1 MTLNLDD
8 TIAAIASAAGA
19 GLRGIIRVSGQE
31 SLRIISELFEPSDTD
46 GQSKTRSGRLPF
58 RSEGLLKI
66 PCIGVPV
73 PAAVMTW
80 PTRRSFTGQPMTE
93 IHMIGS
99 PPLLDATLEHVLRCG
114 ARAAGRGE
122 FTMRAFLAG
131 RIDLVQAEAVL
142 GVIDAT
148 DHHELQTALTQLG
161 GGVTARLR
169 QIRTDLIALLGDLEA
184 GLDFVEEDIEFITQQ
199 QIIDRLTDALST
211 IDQLADESVARLP
224 SGYMRRVVLAG
235 LPNAGKSTLFNYLV
249 GSDNAI
255 VSAIPGTTRD
265 YLTATVQWDG
275 MAIELVDTAG
285 WEAAVDLIMDH
296 AQQLRGEQMQ
306 ASDLIVW
313 CSRSANSPADQQA
326 DQELLKEVRSRGLLV
341 VPIQTQAD
349 LMAGKPREPNSV
361 EGPHAIGASAA
372 SVLTV
377 SVHTGQGLSDLQP
390 LLLSTLQSSLSSRGE
405 LLGSTAARCRDS
417 LRIARTAL
425 QSAIEATQF
434 GVGDE
439 LISVEIRQCLHA
451 LSTILG
457 EVYTDDILDHI
468 FSSFCIGK

>member
-19 GLRGIIRVSGQE
+19 GPRGIIRVSGQE
-31 SLRIISELFEPSDTD
+31 SLRIISELFEPTD
-46 GQSKTRSGRLPF
+46 VEAQRKTKQGRLPF
-58 RSEGLLKI
+58 RSEGFLKI

-99 PPLLDATLEHVLRCG
+99 PPLLDATLEHVFRCG

-161 GGVTARLR
+161 GGVTERLR

-211 IDQLADESVARLP
+211 IDQLSEESVARLP

-235 LPNAGKSTLFNYLV
+235 LPNAGKSTLFNHLV
-249 GSDNAI
+249 GSDLAI

-265 YLTATVQWDG
+265 YLTATLHWEG
-275 MAIELVDTAG
+275 MAIQLIDTAG
-285 WEAAVDLIMDH
+285 WETAVDLIMDR

-313 CSRSANSPADQQA
+313 CSRAANTPADQRA
-326 DQELLKEVRSRGLLV
+326 DQHLLNEVRSRGLLV
-341 VPIQTQAD
+341 VSIQTQAD
-349 LMAGKPREPNSV
+349 LLPGKPGNTGSV
-361 EGPHAIGASAA
+361 ADTAAAFSSGALA
-372 SVLTV
+372 V
-377 SVHTGQGLSDLQP
+377 SVHTGQGMDDLRP
-390 LLLSTLQSSLSSRGE
+390 LLVSTLQSSLSSRGE

-417 LRIARTAL
+417 LRIARTSL
-425 QSAIEATQF
+425 HSAIEATQF
-434 GVGDE
+434 GMGDE